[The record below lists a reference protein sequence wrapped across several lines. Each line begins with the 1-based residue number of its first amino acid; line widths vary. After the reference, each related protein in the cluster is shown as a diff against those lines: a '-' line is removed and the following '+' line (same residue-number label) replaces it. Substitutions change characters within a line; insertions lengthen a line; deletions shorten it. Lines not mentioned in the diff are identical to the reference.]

1 MTPPPAR
8 LAAHS
13 ILAALLAAALAGCS
27 APSPTVVP
35 EPAPAPTTKKSKDK
49 PTPTVTPTPAPLAAS
64 PVGPSDQFKVTVERT
79 PFYTYGPQQPGG
91 PTMSIDR
98 GSILTL
104 LKRGFGYSQVK
115 TKSQQTGYVAT
126 EDIVALTPEEMMAQE
141 QPEAPPTDLG
151 PLPRPG
157 GVRRSVLPP
166 STQED
171 LPGLGPVPE
180 PEPESKPDATPKS
193 GA

>member
-1 MTPPPAR
+1 M
-8 LAAHS
+8 
-13 ILAALLAAALAGCS
+13 LAALLAATIAGCS
-27 APSPTVVP
+27 APSPALVP

-49 PTPTVTPTPAPLAAS
+49 PTPTVTPTPPPSAAS

-98 GSILTL
+98 GTPLTL

-115 TKSQQTGYVAT
+115 LKSQQTGYVAT
-126 EDIVALTPEEMMAQE
+126 EDIAALTPEEMRAQE

-166 STQED
+166 TTQEE
-171 LPGLGPVPE
+171 LPGLGPAPE
-180 PEPESKPDATPKS
+180 PDPEPKPDATPKS
-193 GA
+193 GD